1 MAAEKTLA
9 IVLRV
14 VDFSESSCVVTLYT
28 RDFGKI
34 GALAKGG
41 RRPKGPFEGALD
53 VLSVCRIVFLHKS
66 GQSLDLLTEAKLE
79 RRFRAAQQHLDRLY
93 GGYYVVELLGLLT
106 TEHDVNSDL
115 YDLADFTLGEIEH
128 SEDLS
133 ALLLHFELN
142 ALQLCGHLPEL
153 EQCVVCGRPLAP
165 QGHVVFG
172 LLAGGVVCD
181 RCRAGQRKVVRI
193 SRDTIQTMHRFVE
206 MDEANWRTE
215 GIPQRVRGELRAIV
229 NQYLAHHIGKV
240 PRLRAYLNEII
251 G

>member
-14 VDFSESSCVVTLYT
+14 VDFSESSCIVTLYS

-66 GQSLDLLTEAKLE
+66 GQALDLLTEAKLE
-79 RRFRAAQQHLDRLY
+79 RRFRPTQQYLERLY
-93 GGYYVVELLGLLT
+93 GGYYVAELLGLLT
-106 TEHDVNSDL
+106 TEHDASPDL
-115 YDLADFTLGEIEH
+115 YDLADFTLDEIER
-128 SEDLS
+128 SDDLS
-133 ALLLHFELN
+133 SLLLHFELN

-153 EQCVVCGRPLAP
+153 ERCVVCGQTQERK
-165 QGHVVFG
+165 GHVAFG
-172 LLAGGVVCD
+172 LLAGGVVCE
-181 RCRAGQRKVVRI
+181 RCRAGQRKVVRV
-193 SRDTIQTMHRFVE
+193 SRDTIETMQRFV
-206 MDEANWRTE
+206 DSNEAGWRQV
-215 GIPQRVRGELRAIV
+215 GIPKKARGELRAIV
-229 NQYLAHHIGKV
+229 NQYLAHHIGRI
-240 PRLRAYLNEII
+240 PRLRSYLNEFI

>member
-66 GQSLDLLTEAKLE
+66 SQALDLLTEAKLE
-79 RRFRAAQQHLDRLY
+79 RRFRAGQQRLDRLY
-93 GGYYVVELLGLLT
+93 SAYYVAELVGLLT
-106 TEHDVNSDL
+106 TEHDTNSDL

-133 ALLLHFELN
+133 SLLLHFELN

-153 EQCVVCGRPLAP
+153 ESCVVCGRAVPEA
-165 QGHVVFG
+165 GHVAFG
-172 LLAGGVVCD
+172 LLAGGVVCE
-181 RCRAGQRKVVRI
+181 RCRSGQRKVVRI
-193 SRDTIQTMHRFVE
+193 SRETIKTMQRFVE
-206 MDEANWRTE
+206 LDEAAWRST
-215 GIPQRVRGELRAIV
+215 GIPARVRGELRAII
-229 NQYLAHHIGKV
+229 NQYLAHHIGRI